1 MGERVTEDLN
11 TINHEESNG
20 RAGDVQGARPPGLHR
35 AGAAVCAGRAGRP
48 RLGAAEARRRARAR
62 HRVGLLL
69 GVVAR
74 RLGERA
80 EQGQGRA
87 GQSNRGGRAAS
98 GPRGI
103 GWSRCV
109 EKLQGRGSRP
119 GGLQGQGAARGRA
132 RKERG

>member
-87 GQSNRGGRAAS
+87 GQSSRAPGVAVWWARAA
-98 GPRGI
+98 RV
-103 GWSRCV
+103 RATCA
-109 EKLQGRGSRP
+109 GS
-119 GGLQGQGAARGRA
+119 GAARAQGLGRSEQGHA
-132 RKERG
+132 RRG